1 MSFVA
6 CYCLGLNR
14 WARHRAIRA
23 EDTALP
29 SPGLEKDPA
38 LLAFIEVNAG
48 VLRHRFG
55 FGVSTLG
62 TGENGLEDD
71 FYHIRISLTVGA

>member
-6 CYCLGLNR
+6 CCCLGLNR
-14 WARHRAIRA
+14 WARDRAIRA
-23 EDTALP
+23 ENAALL

-48 VLRHRFG
+48 ILRHRFG